1 MNDGRKHTLILLSAA
16 LIITGIMFLIS
27 FFDAP
32 RFNSIET
39 YTITEYKK
47 PTKAVETTTLSSFQS
62 NSLSSPH
69 FQAPKNPKEN
79 AAYNDAVCIDGKIN
93 INTASKEELM
103 SLKSIG
109 EVKAQAIID
118 YRENNGKFRDITELA
133 LVEGISDKIVAEN
146 LGRITV

>member
-16 LIITGIMFLIS
+16 LIITGTMFLIS

-32 RFNSIET
+32 RFNSIEA

-47 PTKAVETTTLSSFQS
+47 PTKAVETTTITVASTISESMTESKTFLS
-62 NSLSSPH
+62 
-69 FQAPKNPKEN
+69 
-79 AAYNDAVCIDGKIN
+79 KIN

-133 LVEGISDKIVAEN
+133 FVEGINDKIIAEN

>member
-16 LIITGIMFLIS
+16 LIITGTMFLIS

-47 PTKAVETTTLSSFQS
+47 PTKDVETTTITVASTISESESMTKSQTFPS
-62 NSLSSPH
+62 
-69 FQAPKNPKEN
+69 
-79 AAYNDAVCIDGKIN
+79 KIN

-109 EVKAQAIID
+109 EIKAQAIID

>member
-16 LIITGIMFLIS
+16 LIITGTMFLVS

-47 PTKAVETTTLSSFQS
+47 PTKAVETTTLTVASTISESMTKSQTFPS
-62 NSLSSPH
+62 
-69 FQAPKNPKEN
+69 
-79 AAYNDAVCIDGKIN
+79 KIN

>member
-16 LIITGIMFLIS
+16 LIITGTMFLIS

-47 PTKAVETTTLSSFQS
+47 PTKAVETTT
-62 NSLSSPH
+62 
-69 FQAPKNPKEN
+69 
-79 AAYNDAVCIDGKIN
+79 YAVTSAETSQMSESEATTESKTIPYKIN

-133 LVEGISDKIVAEN
+133 LVEGINDKIIAEN

>member
-16 LIITGIMFLIS
+16 LIITGTMFLIS

-47 PTKAVETTTLSSFQS
+47 PTKAVETTTITV
-62 NSLSSPH
+62 
-69 FQAPKNPKEN
+69 APTISASEATAESKTFPF
-79 AAYNDAVCIDGKIN
+79 KIN

>member
-1 MNDGRKHTLILLSAA
+1 MNDGRKHTLILLSAT
-16 LIITGIMFLIS
+16 LIITGTMFLIS

-47 PTKAVETTTLSSFQS
+47 PTKAVETTTSAV
-62 NSLSSPH
+62 NS
-69 FQAPKNPKEN
+69 
-79 AAYNDAVCIDGKIN
+79 AVTSQISESEATSESKTFPFKIN

-109 EVKAQAIID
+109 EIKAQAIID

-133 LVEGISDKIVAEN
+133 FVEGINDKIIAEN

>member
-1 MNDGRKHTLILLSAA
+1 MDDSRKQTLILLSAA
-16 LIITGIMFLIS
+16 LIMIGTLFLIE

-39 YTITEYKK
+39 YTITEYRK
-47 PTKAVETTTLSSFQS
+47 PTKAAEKTTSAATSVTASQIS
-62 NSLSSPH
+62 GSE
-69 FQAPKNPKEN
+69 APTESKTFPF
-79 AAYNDAVCIDGKIN
+79 KIN

-133 LVEGISDKIVAEN
+133 AVEGISDKIIAEN
-146 LGRITV
+146 LGRLTV

>member
-16 LIITGIMFLIS
+16 LIITGTMFLVA

-47 PTKAVETTTLSSFQS
+47 PTKAVETTTITVASTISASESMTESKTFPS
-62 NSLSSPH
+62 
-69 FQAPKNPKEN
+69 
-79 AAYNDAVCIDGKIN
+79 KIN

-118 YRENNGKFRDITELA
+118 YRENNGNFRDITELA

>member
-16 LIITGIMFLIS
+16 LIITGTMFLIS

-47 PTKAVETTTLSSFQS
+47 PTKAVETTTYAVTSAETSQMS
-62 NSLSSPH
+62 ESEATTES
-69 FQAPKNPKEN
+69 KTNP
-79 AAYNDAVCIDGKIN
+79 YKIN

-133 LVEGISDKIVAEN
+133 FVEGINDKIIAEN

>member
-16 LIITGIMFLIS
+16 LIITGTMFLIS

-47 PTKAVETTTLSSFQS
+47 PTKAVETTTSAV
-62 NSLSSPH
+62 NS
-69 FQAPKNPKEN
+69 
-79 AAYNDAVCIDGKIN
+79 AVTSQISESEATAESKTFPFKIN

-133 LVEGISDKIVAEN
+133 FVEGINDKIVAEN

>member
-16 LIITGIMFLIS
+16 LIITGTMFLIS

-47 PTKAVETTTLSSFQS
+47 PTKDVETTTITVASTISESESMTESKTFPS
-62 NSLSSPH
+62 
-69 FQAPKNPKEN
+69 
-79 AAYNDAVCIDGKIN
+79 KIN

>member
-16 LIITGIMFLIS
+16 LIITGTMFLVS

-47 PTKAVETTTLSSFQS
+47 PTKAVETTTLTVASTISESESMTESQTF
-62 NSLSSPH
+62 LS
-69 FQAPKNPKEN
+69 
-79 AAYNDAVCIDGKIN
+79 KIN

-118 YRENNGKFRDITELA
+118 YRDNNGKFRDITELA
-133 LVEGISDKIVAEN
+133 LVEGISNKIVAEN